1 MLSTVS
7 TSESL
12 ISIFPLLLSYIS
24 IENNTVKFS
33 ANTADRRVAFVLP
46 SLANNDVIREL
57 AIEDDVLDTL
67 EDADFLQD
75 WSSDSTGDHFVIL
88 MKDGEGKMN
97 NENVI
102 RTDECMAG
110 DFTSAWTLALCQELA
125 ESVADGDGVVL
136 GLHVVRLLVHVLQL
150 RRHVSRLDDLDTVIF
165 DPLDDRYDNFFL
177 RTTSKQF

>member
-1 MLSTVS
+1 MMR
-7 TSESL
+7 TSL
-12 ISIFPLLLSYIS
+12 G
-24 IENNTVKFS
+24 
-33 ANTADRRVAFVLP
+33 R
-46 SLANNDVIREL
+46 
-57 AIEDDVLDTL
+57 
-67 EDADFLQD
+67 
-75 WSSDSTGDHFVIL
+75 
-88 MKDGEGKMN
+88 MK
-97 NENVI
+97 
-102 RTDECMAG
+102 CMAG

>member
-97 NENVI
+97 DENVI
-102 RTDECMAG
+102 RTDEMYG
-110 DFTSAWTLALCQELA
+110 
-125 ESVADGDGVVL
+125 G
-136 GLHVVRLLVHVLQL
+136 GLHL
-150 RRHVSRLDDLDTVIF
+150 RLDLGSVPGTCCEC
-165 DPLDDRYDNFFL
+165 RG
-177 RTTSKQF
+177 R